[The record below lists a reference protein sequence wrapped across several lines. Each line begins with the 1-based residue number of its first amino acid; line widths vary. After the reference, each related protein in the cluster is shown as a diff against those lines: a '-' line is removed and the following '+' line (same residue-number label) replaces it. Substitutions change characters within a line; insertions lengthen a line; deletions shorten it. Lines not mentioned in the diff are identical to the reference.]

1 MWPDEV
7 DKDISRGTVR
17 GRWQEAVR
25 SRGGRAYGRLGVIRQ
40 TISCDI
46 CKCEKKQLNHW
57 FVAYE
62 QGMELRVSGWNSRYR
77 MRAESKHVCG
87 QACLYKLMDEFLARV
102 IQESKPAQIE
112 AERATPVRA
121 RAASDTS
128 LTSSAAYIEVESVRL
143 ITPAAKPELVP
154 MPVKAENT
162 ELPLVEEPRYGSRNW
177 RAEAWER
184 ERGREREQREL
195 HDVEGK
201 PDLLARHGL

>member
-1 MWPDEV
+1 
-7 DKDISRGTVR
+7 
-17 GRWQEAVR
+17 
-25 SRGGRAYGRLGVIRQ
+25 VIRQ
-40 TISCDI
+40 SISCDI
-46 CKCEKKQLNHW
+46 CKCEKKQSNHW

-77 MRAESKHVCG
+77 MRPESKHLCG
-87 QACLYKLMDEFLARV
+87 QTCIHKLMDDFLARV
-102 IQESKPAQIE
+102 VVESKPAQIE
-112 AERATPVRA
+112 AERAAPTRV

-154 MPVKAENT
+154 MPAKAEGA
-162 ELPLVEEPRYGSRNW
+162 ELAPLEEGPRYGSRNW

-184 ERGREREQREL
+184 EREREREQREL

-201 PDLLARHGL
+201 PDLMARHGL

>member
-1 MWPDEV
+1 M
-7 DKDISRGTVR
+7 
-17 GRWQEAVR
+17 
-25 SRGGRAYGRLGVIRQ
+25 IRQ

-62 QGMELRVSGWNSRYR
+62 QGLELRVGGWNSRYR
-77 MRAESKHVCG
+77 MRPESKHVCG

-112 AERATPVRA
+112 AERTAPARA
-121 RAASDTS
+121 RTASDTS
-128 LTSSAAYIEVESVRL
+128 LTSNAAYHSSAAYIEVESVRL

-154 MPVKAENT
+154 MPVKVEGA
-162 ELPLVEEPRYGSRNW
+162 ELPPVEEPRYGSRNW